1 MIQNSFA
8 RHLNNR
14 VRRVIGEE
22 LALIRQKLG
31 RGKPL
36 RIAVGKVVSFKP
48 LITFATSCGPGR

>member
-1 MIQNSFA
+1 
-8 RHLNNR
+8 LNNR